1 MSKQYSII
9 YADPPWS
16 FNSKKTGGSMK
27 SGAAAKYDT
36 MTLEQMKALD
46 VPAICAPDCV
56 LVMWYVSSQPQEAL
70 DLVKAWGFTIKNMNA
85 FIWQKLT
92 TNLMPHFGMGYW
104 TRAGAE
110 CALIAVRGKPKA
122 ANRAIRQVRAE
133 MLGQHS
139 EKPAIYRD
147 EIVNLCGDVPRLEM
161 FARTT
166 AAGWD
171 VWGNEVESNLA
182 INGEE
187 PATLTNEGTKPV
199 TLEFTSEQLQAQL
212 ASGTIPFNG
221 DHLALMLQLDGMFGK
236 QETYNSKQVKAAVIA
251 FDEPDMVSKAP
262 AKQKQHWPDDITEM
276 VDMANDFNGLKL
288 NKNKY
293 NEMCQLAEDSLTA
306 GLKFNQ
312 IINLIVDTAR
322 NSEASVTA

>member
-1 MSKQYSII
+1 MNKQYNII

-16 FNSKKTGGSMK
+16 FNSKNTGGSMK

-139 EKPAIYRD
+139 EKPSIYRD

-161 FARTT
+161 FARTA

-171 VWGNEVESNLA
+171 VWGNEIESSLD
-182 INGEE
+182 IN
-187 PATLTNEGTKPV
+187 
-199 TLEFTSEQLQAQL
+199 
-212 ASGTIPFNG
+212 
-221 DHLALMLQLDGMFGK
+221 
-236 QETYNSKQVKAAVIA
+236 QVK
-251 FDEPDMVSKAP
+251 
-262 AKQKQHWPDDITEM
+262 
-276 VDMANDFNGLKL
+276 
-288 NKNKY
+288 
-293 NEMCQLAEDSLTA
+293 TA
-306 GLKFNQ
+306 
-312 IINLIVDTAR
+312 
-322 NSEASVTA
+322 